1 MSGTRACLLFVP
13 LLVSLL
19 APVAAAGPATQ
30 ECVKSCKQETRACEQ
45 TRCTGLPEPARRTCV
60 ETCRGIGG
68 CAHIRTF
75 AYVVSTCTAHAFHQ
89 KFQIRHGNCDPIT
102 LLDFP
107 EPVETPPSLCAN
119 LGMARSG
126 FSTGPIFGAFQ
137 RLGVSPDGR
146 HVVFEVTDDFTGLRN
161 LTVLRTPLVPPG
173 QPKGIFVVRADGR
186 GLRRLGPASR
196 DPAFRFTFD
205 PATGDVRASQSPI
218 FSFSPDG
225 REVVLTDLGPGPR
238 GEEAVQLFTLDLV
251 TGRRA
256 QVTHLPVVAD
266 RPVAPLILVPA
277 IYAPIFL
284 ADGRIAFESFGNLDG
299 SNPEGNWLEFVV
311 NRDGSGLKGV
321 PLPVV
326 LAGSRAVPIF
336 GIEGGGAR
344 RRADVLSLPGT
355 PVNPGAAG
363 FRDTIVEIFFVDG
376 KNFLQLTDFRR
387 VDTESPTLTPDGQH
401 VIFRASADPFGT
413 NRSGTCQLFSIS
425 PRGTGLRQL
434 THFSQPEYSV
444 AGCFAFTPPGCVI
457 FPFNGADPA
466 TGTLVFWASCDPFGT
481 NPYGDQLFAIRVD
494 GTELRQLT
502 HARGLAT
509 EPDGTVSTENIGPF
523 AYSAIVSGQH

>member
-1 MSGTRACLLFVP
+1 VIGTRVSP

-19 APVAAAGPATQ
+19 ALLPAAAPAKQ

-60 ETCRGIGG
+60 QTCRGIGG

-75 AYVVSTCTAHAFHQ
+75 AYVVSKCTVHAFHQ
-89 KFQIRHGNCDPIT
+89 KLQIRHGNCDPIT
-102 LLDFP
+102 VLDFP
-107 EPVETPPSLCAN
+107 EPVETPPPVCATI
-119 LGMARSG
+119 GMVRGAGSA
-126 FSTGPIFGAFQ
+126 PIFGAFQ

-146 HVVFEVTDDFTGLRN
+146 HVVFEVKDDFTGLRN
-161 LTVLRTPLVPPG
+161 FTVLRRPLVPPG
-173 QPKGIFVVRADGR
+173 QSKGIFVVRADGR
-186 GLRRLGPASR
+186 GLRRLGLASR
-196 DPAFRFTFD
+196 DPAFRFAFD
-205 PATGDVRASQSPI
+205 PAAPNSSRASLSTI
-218 FSFSPDG
+218 LSFSPDG
-225 REVVLTDLGPGPR
+225 REVVLTDLGPGPG

-251 TGRRA
+251 TGRRT

-266 RPVAPLILVPA
+266 RLVGPLTLLPA

-299 SNPEGNWLEFVV
+299 SNPEGSWVEFVV

-321 PLPVV
+321 PLPVA
-326 LAGSRAVPIF
+326 LAGSRVVPIF

-376 KNFLQLTDFRR
+376 KNFLQLTDFSR

-444 AGCFAFTPPGCVI
+444 TGCYAFSPPGCVI
-457 FPFNGADPA
+457 LPYGGADPA
-466 TGTLVFWASCDPFGT
+466 TGTLLFWATCDPFGT
-481 NPYGDQLFAIRVD
+481 NPFGDQLFAIRVD
-494 GTELRQLT
+494 GTHLRQLT

>member
-1 MSGTRACLLFVP
+1 
-13 LLVSLL
+13 
-19 APVAAAGPATQ
+19 
-30 ECVKSCKQETRACEQ
+30 
-45 TRCTGLPEPARRTCV
+45 V

-89 KFQIRHGNCDPIT
+89 KLQIRHGNCDPIT

-107 EPVETPPSLCAN
+107 EPVETPPPLCATIGIDRGN
-119 LGMARSG
+119 GYS
-126 FSTGPIFGAFQ
+126 PIFGAFQ

-146 HVVFEVTDDFTGLRN
+146 HVVFEVTDDFTAFRN
-161 LTVLRTPLVPPG
+161 FTVLRTPLVPPG

-196 DPAFRFTFD
+196 DPAFRFAFD
-205 PATGDVRASQSPI
+205 PAAPNSSRASLSTI
-218 FSFSPDG
+218 LSFSPDG
-225 REVVLTDLGPGPR
+225 REVVLTDLGPGPG

-251 TGRRA
+251 TGSRT

-311 NRDGSGLKGV
+311 NRDGSDLQGV
-321 PLPVV
+321 PLPVA
-326 LAGSRAVPIF
+326 LPGTRAVPIF

-344 RRADVLSLPGT
+344 RRADVLSLPGA
-355 PVNPGAAG
+355 PVNPGVALLG
-363 FRDTIVEIFFVDG
+363 TIVEIFFIDG

-387 VDTESPTLTPDGQH
+387 VDTESPTLTPDGH
-401 VIFRASADPFGT
+401 LVLFRASADPFGT
-413 NRSGTCQLFSIS
+413 NRSGTCQLFSINT
-425 PRGTGLRQL
+425 RATGLRQL

-444 AGCFAFTPPGCVI
+444 AGCYAFAPPGCVI
-457 FPFNGADPA
+457 FPYGGADPA
-466 TGTLVFWASCDPFGT
+466 TGTVMFYATCDPFGT

-494 GTELRQLT
+494 GTQLRQLT
-502 HARGLAT
+502 HTRGLGT